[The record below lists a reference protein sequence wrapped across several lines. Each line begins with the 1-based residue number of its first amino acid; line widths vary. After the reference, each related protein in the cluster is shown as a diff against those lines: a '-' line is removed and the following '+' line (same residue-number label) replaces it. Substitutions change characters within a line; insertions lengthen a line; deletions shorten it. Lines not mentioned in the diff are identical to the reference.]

1 MATSDAA
8 ATRGASPAPSRPGLV
23 LGSLILVAAVAN
35 LNLSVANVALPEIG
49 QAFDSSQTTLNL
61 IAVGYSL
68 GLAASVLWL
77 GALGDRYGRKL
88 MLVAGMVLS
97 IPASL
102 LAAFAPSDT
111 VLFVARVVGGLS
123 AGMAYPTTL
132 ALIAALWS
140 GPGRT
145 KSIALWSAVGGGI
158 AALGPLISGFLLEYF
173 DWGSVFLVTLPLVG
187 VALVMAIVFVPGNV
201 NETTDPV
208 DNLGGI
214 LSVVLVGALVL
225 GINLA
230 PVPNETMLAVGLLL
244 VAPPPRLPSSCVSD
258 GRRIRSTTS
267 LSQPARPS
275 GSPRAQGSSSSARSW
290 AQRS

>member
-1 MATSDAA
+1 
-8 ATRGASPAPSRPGLV
+8 
-23 LGSLILVAAVAN
+23 
-35 LNLSVANVALPEIG
+35 
-49 QAFDSSQTTLNL
+49 
-61 IAVGYSL
+61 
-68 GLAASVLWL
+68 
-77 GALGDRYGRKL
+77 

-173 DWGSVFLVTLPLVG
+173 DWGSVFFINVPIIIADDVEAAANFYRPALALYIGGMGAREVNFHANLFSRMGYGDEVEEIQDLFRAGRKDEAIRRVPL
-187 VALVMAIVFVPGNV
+187 AERA
-201 NETTDPV
+201 
-208 DNLGGI
+208 
-214 LSVVLVGALVL
+214 S
-225 GINLA
+225 
-230 PVPNETMLAVGLLL
+230 
-244 VAPPPRLPSSCVSD
+244 LPS
-258 GRRIRSTTS
+258 RS
-267 LSQPARPS
+267 
-275 GSPRAQGSSSSARSW
+275 
-290 AQRS
+290 